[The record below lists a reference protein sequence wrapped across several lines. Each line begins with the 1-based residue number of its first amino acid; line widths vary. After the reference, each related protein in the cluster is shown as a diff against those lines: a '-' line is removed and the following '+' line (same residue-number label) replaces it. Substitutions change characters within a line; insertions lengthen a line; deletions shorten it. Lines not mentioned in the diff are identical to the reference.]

1 MNRVTVIKS
10 AKTRE
15 VVEVATEGL
24 LSVTTAT
31 VMGILQETAENL
43 AGDREAVIVTR
54 MIEEAIPQTDLSI
67 LLPTAEKELTEE
79 AIETETE
86 DSETTIVEIQGEA
99 VALIEMKE
107 ETVVLD
113 HQTENWTPTTMTGA
127 KIKLRIVACA
137 AIQVEAANGKGTK
150 AMETTWIKN

>member
-1 MNRVTVIKS
+1 MILHFKRKELGNAIIAVKKAMNRVTVIKS

-54 MIEEAIPQTDLSI
+54 MIEEAIP
-67 LLPTAEKELTEE
+67 
-79 AIETETE
+79 
-86 DSETTIVEIQGEA
+86 
-99 VALIEMKE
+99 
-107 ETVVLD
+107 
-113 HQTENWTPTTMTGA
+113 
-127 KIKLRIVACA
+127 
-137 AIQVEAANGKGTK
+137 
-150 AMETTWIKN
+150 